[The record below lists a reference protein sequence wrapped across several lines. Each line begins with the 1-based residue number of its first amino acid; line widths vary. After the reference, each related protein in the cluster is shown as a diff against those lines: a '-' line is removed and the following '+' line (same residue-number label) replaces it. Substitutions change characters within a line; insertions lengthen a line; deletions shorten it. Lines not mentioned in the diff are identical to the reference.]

1 MTLFNTARQGLQ
13 VIGAG
18 LPRTG
23 TRSLKY
29 MLEHLLH
36 GPCYHM
42 SELHARAELDM
53 PKLAAALRGDFDQLL
68 DVLDPWV
75 AAVDWPAALFWRELA
90 DRFPEAHVVL
100 SHRGSA
106 DTWWESADIT
116 LWQVMRA
123 IEAGSHAEFV
133 PGFHALM
140 RERAGF
146 DGDLDGE
153 AARARY
159 DAHFAD
165 VVATVP
171 ADRLIVWKPSEG
183 WSPLCEKLGLPVPD
197 IALSH
202 ANTTAEFG
210 ERFNIESV

>member
-1 MTLFNTARQGLQ
+1 MTPFQTARQGLR

-29 MLEHLLH
+29 MLEHLLQ

-53 PKLAAALRGDFDQLL
+53 PKVAAALRSDFEQLL

-75 AAVDWPAALFWRELA
+75 AAVDWPASLFWRELA
-90 DRFPEAHVVL
+90 ERFPDAHVVL

-106 DTWWESADIT
+106 DTWWASADAT
-116 LWQVMRA
+116 VWQTMRA
-123 IEAGSHAEFV
+123 IRAGTHPEFV

-146 DGDLDGE
+146 DADLDGE

-171 ADRLIVWKPSEG
+171 ANRLIIWKPAEG
-183 WSPLCEKLGLPVPD
+183 WAPLCERLGLPVPD
-197 IALSH
+197 IAPSH
-202 ANTTAEFG
+202 ANTAAAFEA
-210 ERFNIESV
+210 RFDSESV